1 MGKYFGTDGVR
12 GIANLELTVELAY
25 LLGRYGALVLAGEN
39 HHKPKILIG
48 SDTRISCPMLES
60 ALAAGICSAGAD
72 VAICDVIPTPGIAK
86 LIGTYGAD
94 AGVVISASHNSFEFN
109 GIKFFSKDGYK
120 LPDEIEDKIEAL
132 IENADCDNLKWPV
145 GENVGHRYLYKD
157 AASDYANYLKQSIP
171 VDLTGMKIAID
182 CANGA
187 TAYIAP
193 DLFKS
198 LGANVLTIGV
208 EPDGININKGCGSTH
223 LEKLSELVVNEKC
236 DLGIAF
242 DGDGDR
248 MLAVDSLGRLVD
260 GDVIMAILA
269 LDMKNNGKLKN
280 DTLVVTVMSNMGLD
294 IFAAKNKIVLSKTK
308 VGDRYVLEK
317 MKERGFKIGGEQS
330 GHVILSDYSTTGDGM
345 LSALSLL
352 DVLKRNNTTLL
363 DASSIMKVLP
373 QVLKGIKVKN
383 EMKIAAL
390 SDRDV
395 LEMCGKIEKEL
406 EGKGRILV
414 RASGTEPLIRVML
427 EGEDIEEI
435 TKMCDDVIN
444 ILSQKYSA

>member
-12 GIANLELTVELAY
+12 GVANSELTVELAY
-25 LLGRYGALVLAGEN
+25 LLGKYGAMVLAGEN
-39 HHKPKILIG
+39 HHKPKILVG

-60 ALAAGICSAGAD
+60 ALVSGICSAGAD
-72 VAICDVIPTPGIAK
+72 VCVCDVIPTPGIAK
-86 LIGTYGAD
+86 LISTYNAD

-120 LPDEIEDKIEAL
+120 LPDDTEEKIELL
-132 IENADCDNLKWPV
+132 IENSVCDDTKWPV
-145 GENVGHRYLYKD
+145 GENVGHRYFLKE
-157 AASDYANYLKQSIP
+157 AASDYVEYLRENIP
-171 VDLTGMKIAID
+171 VDLSGMKIAID

-198 LGANVLTIGV
+198 LGAEVLAIGI
-208 EPDGININKGCGSTH
+208 EPDGININKNCGSTH
-223 LEKLSELVVNEKC
+223 LEKLSELVLRGNC

-248 MLAVDSLGRLVD
+248 MLAVDSQGRLVD
-260 GDVIMAILA
+260 GDVIMAIVA
-269 LDMKNNGKLKN
+269 LDMKKNGKLKD

-294 IFAAKNKIVLSKTK
+294 IFAAKNGIVLSKTK
-308 VGDRYVLEK
+308 VGDRYVLER
-317 MKERGFKIGGEQS
+317 MKEHDFIIGGEQS
-330 GHVILSDYSTTGDGM
+330 GHIIISDYSTTGDGM
-345 LSALSLL
+345 LSALILL
-352 DVLKRNNTTLL
+352 DVLKRNNISLL
-363 DASSIMKVLP
+363 EASKIMKVLP

-395 LEMCGKIEKEL
+395 LEICGEIEKQL

-427 EGEDIEEI
+427 EGEDIKEI

-444 ILSQKYSA
+444 IIEGKYSA